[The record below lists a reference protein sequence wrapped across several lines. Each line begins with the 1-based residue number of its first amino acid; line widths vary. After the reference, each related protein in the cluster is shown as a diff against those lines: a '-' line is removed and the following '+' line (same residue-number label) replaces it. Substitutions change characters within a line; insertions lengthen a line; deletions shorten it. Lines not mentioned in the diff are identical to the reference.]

1 MPVALRALLLLAAAV
16 AGAAAGLL
24 GSFVHPLTVVLLPV
38 GLLLAFA
45 LSAAV
50 FVTAGLL
57 LGRAGAVAA
66 GAGWVVTVLVLASP
80 RPEGDLVVA
89 GIDRRVRLAVRRHPA
104 RRRVPGAALR
114 TAAPA
119 RRTAFS
125 DPRRRPMNRT
135 WAPTRR

>member
-24 GSFVHPLTVVLLPV
+24 GSFVHALTVVLLPV

-57 LGRAGAVAA
+57 LGRGGAVAA
-66 GAGWVVTVLVLASP
+66 GAGWVVTVLLLASP
-80 RPEGDLVVA
+80 RPEGDLVVPGSA
-89 GIDRRVRLAVRRHPA
+89 GGYVWLFGGTLLAAGCLALPYGRLPRPSVQPSAT
-104 RRRVPGAALR
+104 PGGGR
-114 TAAPA
+114 
-119 RRTAFS
+119 
-125 DPRRRPMNRT
+125 
-135 WAPTRR
+135 

>member
-57 LGRAGAVAA
+57 LGPRGAVAA
-66 GAGWVVTVLVLASP
+66 GAGWVVTVLLLASP
-80 RPEGDLVVA
+80 RPEGDLVVPGSVGGYVWLFGGTLLAA
-89 GIDRRVRLAVRRHPA
+89 GCLALPYGRLPR
-104 RRRVPGAALR
+104 PGVQPSATPGDGR
-114 TAAPA
+114 
-119 RRTAFS
+119 
-125 DPRRRPMNRT
+125 
-135 WAPTRR
+135 

>member
-57 LGRAGAVAA
+57 LGRRGAVAA
-66 GAGWVVTVLVLASP
+66 GAGWVVTVLLLASP
-80 RPEGDLVVA
+80 RPEGDLVVPGSA
-89 GIDRRVRLAVRRHPA
+89 GGYVWLFGGTLLAAGCLALPYGRLPP
-104 RRRVPGAALR
+104 PGVQPSATPGGGR
-114 TAAPA
+114 
-119 RRTAFS
+119 
-125 DPRRRPMNRT
+125 
-135 WAPTRR
+135 